1 MSRVIGEYHFVF
13 TDETTKGKSNNS
25 LSSTTEDKVN
35 NQESK
40 TTSPINPQT
49 QDKLKQFS
57 AGATKAVAIGAFGT
71 HIYQTVRDISYNR
84 KSTSAIISGNTL
96 AATHLEAKRHN
107 QDIVLSNVM
116 TTAKYA
122 AMGAALGSTLPGMGT
137 IIGAITGTIVGIATD
152 MVKQQSQY
160 REEMR
165 RFMAELSE
173 QRYSGYVQS
182 RRLVNLSGGVR

>member
-1 MSRVIGEYHFVF
+1 MARVIGEYRFVF
-13 TDETTKGKSNNS
+13 TDETTNGKSNES
-25 LSSTTEDKVN
+25 LSSTTEDK
-35 NQESK
+35 K
-40 TTSPINPQT
+40 K
-49 QDKLKQFS
+49 QDKGPTPMISPESQKKLKAFS

-96 AATHLEAKRHN
+96 AASHLEAKRHN
-107 QDIVLSNVM
+107 QDIVLSNMM

-122 AMGAALGSTLPGMGT
+122 AMGAALGSTLPGAGT

-152 MVKQQSQY
+152 MIKQQSQY